1 MADGNNSTLQRIEE
15 PMDKKSIHEQVTEQ
29 IVTMLEQGTLPWRKP
44 WKSTGSAIPA
54 NAVSKRPYHGINR
67 VILWTSALVAGYPT
81 HAWATYRQIQE
92 AGGQV
97 RKGEKGTRVMLYRPL
112 EQTDASE
119 SEEGESE
126 GRDARPTRIAR
137 VFTVFNLAQ
146 CDGLEAPQEPETVT
160 VDPIPAARD
169 FLAHVK
175 ATVRLGGDRACY
187 MPSPDVI
194 LLPAPDSFTSAEAY
208 YATSLHEHC
217 HWTGHASRLSRNE
230 KWAPFGSEAYACEE
244 LVAELGAAF
253 LCAELS
259 IKGELEHHA
268 SYLQNWLDVLKQDKT
283 ALFRAAADASRAA
296 VYLHSLQPAAKAERA
311 A

>member
-1 MADGNNSTLQRIEE
+1 
-15 PMDKKSIHEQVTEQ
+15 MDKKSIHEQVTDS
-29 IVTMLEQGTLPWRKP
+29 ILALLEKGTLPWRRP
-44 WKSTGSAIPA
+44 WQTSGTALAVPA
-54 NAVSKRPYHGINR
+54 NVISKRPYHGINR

-112 EQTDASE
+112 EQNDENDATG
-119 SEEGESE
+119 SEEGETE
-126 GRDARPTRIAR
+126 GKDAKPSRIAR

-146 CDGLEAPQEPETVT
+146 CDGLAAPEQSETVSA
-160 VDPIPAARD
+160 DPIPAARE
-169 FLAHVK
+169 FLANVN
-175 ATVRLGGDRACY
+175 ARVQYGGDRACY
-187 MPSPDVI
+187 IPSLDLI
-194 LLPAPDSFTSAEAY
+194 QLPPLEAFTSAEAFF
-208 YATSLHEHC
+208 ATSLHEHV
-217 HWTGHASRLSRNE
+217 HFSGHPSRLNRLE

-268 SYLQNWLDVLKQDKT
+268 SYLQNWLGVLKQDKT

-296 VYLHSLQPAAKAERA
+296 EYLHSLQPATNADRA

>member
-1 MADGNNSTLQRIEE
+1 
-15 PMDKKSIHEQVTEQ
+15 MDKKSIHEQVTEN
-29 IVTMLEQGTLPWRKP
+29 IIAMLERGTLPWRRP
-44 WKSTGSAIPA
+44 WETSGTGLAVPA
-54 NAVSKRPYHGINR
+54 NGISKRPYHGINR
-67 VILWTSALVAGYPT
+67 VILWTSALVAGYPN

-112 EQTDASE
+112 EQNDENDATS
-119 SEEGESE
+119 SEEGNSAPK
-126 GRDARPTRIAR
+126 DAKPARIAR

-146 CDGLEAPQEPETVT
+146 CDGLAAPEQPETVT
-160 VDPIPAARD
+160 ADPIPVAEQ
-169 FLAHVK
+169 FLANVNARVQH
-175 ATVRLGGDRACY
+175 GGDRACY
-187 MPSPDVI
+187 IPSLDLIQLPNPD
-194 LLPAPDSFTSAEAY
+194 AFTSAEAY
-208 YATSLHEHC
+208 YATSCHEHV
-217 HWTGHASRLSRNE
+217 HFTGHVSRLNRVE

-268 SYLQNWLDVLKQDKT
+268 SYLHNWLGVLKQDKT

-296 VYLHSLQPAAKAERA
+296 EYLHSLQPAAKANRA